1 LIQEISKQNVFRDNS
16 KKDVENNTLLKQM
29 VPGDK

>member
-1 LIQEISKQNVFRDNS
+1 MKWANEKNVFRDDYE
-16 KKDVENNTLLKQM
+16 KEVENNTLLKQM